1 MVLACDVARS
11 GLAGDAAVARLASLQ
26 YGVVSRAQ
34 LLILGLSEGAIDHR
48 VTVGRLHCVHRG
60 VYRVGHEAPLLFAR
74 EAAALLACGELA
86 VLSHFAAGAI
96 WVLAPADELAVD
108 VTVVEGDRRPRPGIR
123 LHRSSLSWAE
133 VTTCRGLPVTTPV
146 RTLADLSRSTTTA
159 VLERAVEDARRRR
172 LVTRKSLLAAAARAP
187 RLRALLDAGPA
198 FTRSQAEQ
206 RMVEVIR
213 KAGLPAPDYNVR
225 VAGYE
230 VDVLWREDGLVVE
243 IDGYAYHSG
252 RAAFERDR
260 ARDAHLMTAGLRVLR
275 ITWRQLA
282 DEPERVVALVASGLR
297 PLRGPGAGR
306 GLAAPPR

>member
-1 MVLACDVARS
+1 
-11 GLAGDAAVARLASLQ
+11 
-26 YGVVSRAQ
+26 
-34 LLILGLSEGAIDHR
+34 
-48 VTVGRLHCVHRG
+48 
-60 VYRVGHEAPLLFAR
+60 
-74 EAAALLACGELA
+74 
-86 VLSHFAAGAI
+86 
-96 WVLAPADELAVD
+96 
-108 VTVVEGDRRPRPGIR
+108 
-123 LHRSSLSWAE
+123 
-133 VTTCRGLPVTTPV
+133 V
-146 RTLADLSRSTTTA
+146 RTLADLSHSAATPL
-159 VLERAVEDARRRR
+159 LELAVEDARRRR
-172 LVTRKSLLAAAARAP
+172 LVTRKSMLAAAARAP

-198 FTRSQAEQ
+198 FTRSQAER
-206 RMVEVIR
+206 RMVELIR